1 MLIDD
6 HLPDFEQSVA
16 VCEVVAAP
24 ADVVLHAVK
33 TANIAGGFVPRVMTG
48 ARLLPGR
55 VRALVRRRPQPE
67 ATPPSVTF
75 ADIAEGDEWVVLG
88 EDDRELAAG
97 AIGRFWQSDFGWATP
112 DAADFAA
119 FDEPGYAKTGISLS
133 VHPYGPRTL
142 LVYESRTETTDAAAR
157 RRFARY
163 WLVLAPFV
171 RILMRSAL
179 GAITREA
186 DAEVARRELDAT
198 GQQGARPG

>member
-6 HLPDFEQSVA
+6 YLPTPEQSIVA
-16 VCEVVAAP
+16 CSIVSAP

-48 ARLLPGR
+48 ARLLPDR
-55 VRALVRRRPQPE
+55 IKALVAGKPQPE
-67 ATPPSVTF
+67 ATPPSVSF
-75 ADIAEGDEWVVLG
+75 GDIAEDDWVILG

-112 DAADFAA
+112 EAADFAA
-119 FDEPGYAKTGISLS
+119 FDEPGYAKTGVSLS

-142 LVYESRTETTDAAAR
+142 LVYESRTETTDPAAR

-163 WLVLAPFV
+163 WLVLAPFA

-179 GAITREA
+179 AAITREA
-186 DAEVARRELDAT
+186 EAAV
-198 GQQGARPG
+198 G

>member
-6 HLPDFEQSVA
+6 HLPAPEHSIA
-16 VCEVVAAP
+16 VCSIVSASP
-24 ADVVLHAVK
+24 DVVLEAVK

-55 VRALVRRRPQPE
+55 VKALVAGEPQPT

-75 ADIAEGDEWVVLG
+75 ADIAESDEWVVLG

-112 DAADFAA
+112 DAADFAG
-119 FDEPGYAKTGISLS
+119 FDESGYAKTGISLS
-133 VHPYGPRTL
+133 VHPYGQRTL
-142 LVYESRTETTDAAAR
+142 LVYESRTEATDAAAR

-171 RILMRSAL
+171 RTLMRSAL
-179 GAITREA
+179 TAITIEA
-186 DAEVARRELDAT
+186 EAPYAPGNPDTAPGLAT
-198 GQQGARPG
+198 A

>member
-6 HLPDFEQSVA
+6 YLPTPEQSIT
-16 VCEVVAAP
+16 VCSIVSASP
-24 ADVVLHAVK
+24 DVVLHAVK

-55 VRALVRRRPQPE
+55 IKALVASQPQPE

-75 ADIAEGDEWVVLG
+75 GDIAEGGEWVILG

-97 AIGRFWQSDFGWATP
+97 AIGRFWRSDFGWATP

-119 FDEPGYAKTGISLS
+119 FEEPGYAKTGISLN
-133 VHPYGPRTL
+133 VYPYGPRTL
-142 LVYESRTETTDAAAR
+142 LVYESRTETTDAAAM

-163 WLVLAPFV
+163 WLVLAPFL
-171 RILMRSAL
+171 RMLMRSAL
-179 GAITREA
+179 AAIKTEAEAVAPSDPDKTR
-186 DAEVARRELDAT
+186 DLVT
-198 GQQGARPG
+198 G